1 MKVSELLEQRRK
13 DWRELERLCDSLEG
27 KREKSLIAGTVTR
40 FASLYRAACADL
52 ALANEYRLPQNTVNY
67 LHQLVGRAHNQL
79 YRSHRLDTSSWRE
92 KMLVDVP
99 GMIFHDRCVQT
110 AFLFFWSTFLLSAF
124 LSASDTVWPEFAEQV
139 LATEQVE
146 MMEENFG
153 EPLADRPPGV
163 NLGMAAFY
171 IWHNTRIGLQCFAG
185 GLLVIP
191 GLIVTLFN
199 AVSLGAAF
207 GYFARSDVA
216 AGVNFY
222 EFVTAHGPFE
232 LTAIVLCAGA
242 GLRLGISW
250 IKTDGLT
257 RTASIQ
263 KTAHDA
269 MPLMSAAVVLFFL
282 AALIEAFVSPSSFE
296 GLAMIMESLGMT
308 LEPYVLKAC
317 VAVICSGAL
326 MFYFVIL
333 GYRSE
338 T

>member
-1 MKVSELLEQRRK
+1 MKVSELLRQRRSQWK
-13 DWRELERLCDSLEG
+13 DLERLCEAVETQRKGALPAETIS
-27 KREKSLIAGTVTR
+27 R

-52 ALANEYRLPQNTVNY
+52 ALADEYRLPQNTTNY

-79 YRSHRLDTSSWRE
+79 YRSHRFDTSTWQH
-92 KMLVDVP
+92 KMLVEVP
-99 GMIFHDRCVQT
+99 QMIFNDGCVQI
-110 AFLFFWSTFLLSAF
+110 AFLVFWGTFMLSAF
-124 LSASDTVWPEFAEQV
+124 LAASDTLWPNFAESV
-139 LATEQVE
+139 LASEQLDA
-146 MMEENFG
+146 MDENFR

-163 NLGMAAFY
+163 NLFMAAFY
-171 IWHNTRIGLQCFAG
+171 IQHNTGIGLQCFAG
-185 GLLVIP
+185 GLLVVP

-207 GYFARSDVA
+207 GYFARADVP

-257 RTASIQ
+257 RTASLR
-263 KTAHDA
+263 KTSQEA
-269 MPLMSAAVVLFFL
+269 MPLMSAAIVLFFL
-282 AALIEAFVSPSSFE
+282 AALIEGFVSPSSFT
-296 GLAMIMESLGMT
+296 GLAMVAEGLGLT
-308 LEPYVLKAC
+308 INPYLIKAC
-317 VAVICSGAL
+317 LAVVCSGAL

-333 GYRSE
+333 GYPRE